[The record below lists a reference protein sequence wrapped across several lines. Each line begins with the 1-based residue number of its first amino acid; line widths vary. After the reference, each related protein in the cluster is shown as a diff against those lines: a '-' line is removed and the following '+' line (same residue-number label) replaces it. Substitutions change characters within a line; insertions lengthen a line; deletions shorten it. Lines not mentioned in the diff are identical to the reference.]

1 MFCAQNQR
9 LSSLRSF
16 VFHVSINPH
25 EKALN
30 KHPCCNF
37 TPRPPP
43 SFFDVLLSTQSDV
56 ISFLCKSLFCA
67 TRDRR
72 GWLISWRYLAVH
84 STMNLHRVFYS
95 GVYILIAEFPP
106 EIICSID
113 RQLGEKREHLLS
125 WKCNEKDKG
134 DSKHLKWKTVSC
146 VILLNPLVQ
155 QAEIRRR
162 RSDPFGSSEGSVK
175 ETPVFLSP
183 AISSKFTLAR
193 LPCQNSVFWTYPAEM
208 RPFSCYCRGQIFRF
222 GKCQSTLNLSV
233 MKVTTIL
240 CKCVRIRDAVGGTLR
255 DTMSLQCR
263 ATRGPCIMH
272 FLPAS
277 LPQLLL
283 DVPR

>member
-1 MFCAQNQR
+1 
-9 LSSLRSF
+9 
-16 VFHVSINPH
+16 
-25 EKALN
+25 
-30 KHPCCNF
+30 
-37 TPRPPP
+37 
-43 SFFDVLLSTQSDV
+43 
-56 ISFLCKSLFCA
+56 
-67 TRDRR
+67 
-72 GWLISWRYLAVH
+72 
-84 STMNLHRVFYS
+84 MNLHRVFYS

-193 LPCQNSVFWTYPAEM
+193 LPCQNSVF
-208 RPFSCYCRGQIFRF
+208 
-222 GKCQSTLNLSV
+222 
-233 MKVTTIL
+233 
-240 CKCVRIRDAVGGTLR
+240 
-255 DTMSLQCR
+255 
-263 ATRGPCIMH
+263 
-272 FLPAS
+272 
-277 LPQLLL
+277 
-283 DVPR
+283 